1 MNKIAKITAI
11 TLTAAAVGLGAANAS
26 GWGERCDRFE
36 RGAQGPGPG
45 AHAMMFKHRGKQRAD
60 LDLTAEEVRTLAQA
74 RLIMRGNDRLKVGDV
89 TEQDENTYL
98 VQIVTVD
105 GSLVQEV
112 PVDKNQGFRQMRG
125 TPRAF

>member
-11 TLTAAAVGLGAANAS
+11 TVTAAAIGLGAANAS

-36 RGAQGPGPG
+36 RGAQGPG
-45 AHAMMFKHRGKQRAD
+45 AHAMMFQHRGKQRAD
-60 LDLTAEEVRTLAQA
+60 LDLTAEQVKTLAEA
-74 RLIMRGNDRLKVGDV
+74 RLIMRGNERLKVGEV

-112 PVDKNQGFRQMRG
+112 AVDKHQGFRQMRRM
-125 TPRAF
+125 PRAF